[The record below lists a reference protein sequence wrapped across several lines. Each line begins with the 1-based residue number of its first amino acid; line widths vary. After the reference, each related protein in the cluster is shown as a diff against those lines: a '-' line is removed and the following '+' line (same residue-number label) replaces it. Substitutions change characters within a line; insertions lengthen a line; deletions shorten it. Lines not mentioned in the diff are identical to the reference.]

1 MNEREILDVKSD
13 EFDASSAPS
22 EPVASS
28 SGAPDSAISTSNP
41 VPSRAPLS
49 SLSPSEERTWAMLAH
64 LSVWANLVTG
74 FLGVAAALLIY
85 LLYKDRSRYVAY
97 QSLQAFFFQLIF
109 WAGGGIL
116 IGITWALVGAL
127 SVVIIGF
134 FLIPVAILLTILFL
148 VMPVVALVYGT
159 VGGLQCDEGADFRYW
174 LVGEWVRQIA

>member
-1 MNEREILDVKSD
+1 MNEREILDIKSD
-13 EFDASSAPS
+13 EFNASDAPS
-22 EPVASS
+22 EPVALS
-28 SGAPDSAISTSNP
+28 SGGVPASNP
-41 VPSRAPLS
+41 TPPLS

-116 IGITWALVGAL
+116 IGATWAFVGAL
-127 SVVIIGF
+127 SMVIIGI

-159 VGGLQCDEGADFRYW
+159 VGGLQCNDGADFRYW
-174 LVGEWVRQIA
+174 LVGEWVRQIV